1 MPQARLMLGTAYTE
15 LGRRGEAKAQFD
27 LVLKDDPR
35 SVQAL
40 IGVANLLMQDG
51 RNEDV
56 VALCKRT
63 LSLDG
68 RNTQAYM
75 LLGEVYAGSGR
86 PAEALPAFEK
96 AAEIQPKL
104 TQNRLNL
111 AGALVELKQYP
122 RAETLLTEIVHE
134 YPRFPLAQFN
144 LGLLYDEQ
152 GRPAEARV
160 AYEAEVA
167 AWPRHFRAR
176 FNLGKVLFAMGE
188 RRASLEQMRE
198 VVRLAPELP
207 EGHLFLARG
216 LLHEAG
222 SLDEAQA
229 EVEKGLSVART
240 AELRTLGW
248 LLMADVWTR
257 RGRPD
262 KANEAL
268 SRARSPAPGSTNTGR
283 VHGTSMD

>member
-144 LGLLYDEQ
+144 LGNLYDEQ
-152 GRPAEARV
+152 GRVVEALEHYR
-160 AYEAEVA
+160 
-167 AWPRHFRAR
+167 RALHLNPQYADAH
-176 FNLGKVLFAMGE
+176 FNLALLCERTGE
-188 RRASLEQMRE
+188 TLKAVHHWKCYLKLDNSGQWADIARRQLD
-198 VVRLAPELP
+198 RL
-207 EGHLFLARG
+207 R
-216 LLHEAG
+216 
-222 SLDEAQA
+222 QA
-229 EVEKGLSVART
+229 TVIQ
-240 AELRTLGW
+240 
-248 LLMADVWTR
+248 
-257 RGRPD
+257 
-262 KANEAL
+262 
-268 SRARSPAPGSTNTGR
+268 SR
-283 VHGTSMD
+283 